1 MALPLDLPLCRGQ
14 LLPRLAFGFGLGLGL
29 GLTSGYEGGGEVGA
43 VGATLRA
50 SASSMGGKGLR
61 NGAAGSQEVAGE
73 GVDFV
78 SLVRGACS
86 DRE

>member
-1 MALPLDLPLCRGQ
+1 MALPLDLPLCRDQ
-14 LLPRLAFGFGLGLGL
+14 LLLRLAFGL
-29 GLTSGYEGGGEVGA
+29 GLTFGYEGGGEVGV
-43 VGATLRA
+43 VGATLMA
-50 SASSMGGKGLR
+50 SASSMGGKGFR
-61 NGAAGSQEVAGE
+61 NGVAGSQEVAGE